1 MIYNKGLNLSSFTIS
16 GGKMDSGQIVN
27 HISTDTQNIS
37 MSMTFLHHLWGA
49 PLKLILAF
57 ILIVNELGVAALL
70 GFVVLL
76 VLIIP
81 INYVLAAK
89 MGRFQKIGLGTVL
102 YKNYCFLFF
111 QYFTSKKAFLLAKRE
126 VW

>member
-1 MIYNKGLNLSSFTIS
+1 
-16 GGKMDSGQIVN
+16 MDSGQIVN

-37 MSMTFLHHLWGA
+37 MSMTFLHNLWAA
-49 PLKLILAF
+49 PLKLVVAL

-76 VLIIP
+76 VLIP